1 MFISLLSFFFKCAKP
16 FRDFHRMQLL
26 APASKSTVES
36 YNLLHNLRYEILQ
49 RELPLAQFG
58 RPVDVRH
65 SNAFFSIK
73 INKNMFLLGYT
84 NNKRILVGNKIR
96 FDQAKKIVGFI
107 IKVIGMFFINPME
120 MSPNLV
126 LSFVGH
132 VSDVT
137 FSFFFPGQVHNKRS
151 QRL

>member
-1 MFISLLSFFFKCAKP
+1 
-16 FRDFHRMQLL
+16 
-26 APASKSTVES
+26 
-36 YNLLHNLRYEILQ
+36 
-49 RELPLAQFG
+49 
-58 RPVDVRH
+58 
-65 SNAFFSIK
+65 
-73 INKNMFLLGYT
+73 MFLLGYT

-132 VSDVT
+132 VT
-137 FSFFFPGQVHNKRS
+137 FFFFPGQGITKEARDCDKMACILAKVPVRV
-151 QRL
+151 